1 MRKGFDVS
9 SVSSEGLAKGFVD
22 ASMPGESADGNSSAV
37 EDAGTA
43 TAAAAAGRALSV
55 LLSDSG
61 TDCLSSEALEAP
73 YRGCLPVN
81 SPLR

>member
-1 MRKGFDVS
+1 MHQSRWHPHFAVPESFLGGGAATGGGALVRKGFDVS

-43 TAAAAAGRALSV
+43 TAAAAAGRAL
-55 LLSDSG
+55 
-61 TDCLSSEALEAP
+61 
-73 YRGCLPVN
+73 
-81 SPLR
+81 

>member
-22 ASMPGESADGNSSAV
+22 ASMPGESSDGNSSAV

-43 TAAAAAGRALSV
+43 TAAAAAGPGL
-55 LLSDSG
+55 
-61 TDCLSSEALEAP
+61 
-73 YRGCLPVN
+73 
-81 SPLR
+81 